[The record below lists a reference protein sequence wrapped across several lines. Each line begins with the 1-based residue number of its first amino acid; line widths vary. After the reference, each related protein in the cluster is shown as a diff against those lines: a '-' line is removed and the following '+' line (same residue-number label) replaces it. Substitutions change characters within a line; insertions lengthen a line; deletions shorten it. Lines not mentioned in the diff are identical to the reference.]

1 VPISADLLAAGDQ
14 NLIAAWRGITSL
26 GPRPG
31 EVRDGDA
38 LMFSTG
44 LPVPLFNP
52 AFVATATAD
61 PASLVA
67 RVGEHYRALELP
79 FVLMFRDEVTEGL
92 ADACAS
98 AGLVEHWRPPLMV
111 LTPVPRV
118 PPAPAPLRIEVVTT
132 ARLGAYAEV
141 LASGFGMPW
150 EIASVMAH
158 PGLLDLPE
166 LVTLIGMVEDEP
178 VGASAACIAGGVAG
192 VYNVATVP
200 DSRRAG
206 IGAAMTWAAVAAGR
220 GAAADCVI
228 LQSSE
233 QGAPVYARMGFS
245 APTSYRQFQPA
256 G

>member
-1 VPISADLLAAGDQ
+1 MPISADVLAAADQ
-14 NLIAAWRGITSL
+14 NLIAAWRGVASL
-26 GPRPG
+26 GPMPG
-31 EVRDGDA
+31 EVRDGDV
-38 LMFSTG
+38 LMISTG

-52 AFVATATAD
+52 AFVVTATAD
-61 PASLVA
+61 PAALVA
-67 RVGEHYRALELP
+67 RVGKHYGALELP
-79 FVLMFRDEVTEGL
+79 FVLMFRDEVTEAL
-92 ADACAS
+92 ADACGA

-132 ARLGAYAEV
+132 ATLDAYAEV
-141 LASGFGMPW
+141 LATGFGMRW

-166 LVTLIGMVEDEP
+166 LVPLIGMVEDEP
-178 VGASAACIAGGVAG
+178 VGASAACMTDRVAG

-200 DSRRAG
+200 DARRAG

-220 GAAADCVI
+220 DGGAECAI

-233 QGAPVYARMGFS
+233 QGAPVYARMGFNT
-245 APTSYRQFQPA
+245 PTSYRQFQPA
-256 G
+256 